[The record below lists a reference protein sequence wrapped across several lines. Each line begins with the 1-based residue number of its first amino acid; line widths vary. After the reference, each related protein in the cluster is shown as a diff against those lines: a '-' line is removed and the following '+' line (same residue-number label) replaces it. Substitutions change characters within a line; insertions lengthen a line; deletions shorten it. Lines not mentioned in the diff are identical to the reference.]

1 MEELQQLGMEYAQLL
16 DKQNFDPAQLDYSLL
31 ENHKTTLWQL
41 ARVGNSGITVFDMF
55 RREHVFTSYN
65 FAELF
70 GYNMA
75 ELEKYDV
82 AYFDSRVHPN
92 DLLTLTRNGIA
103 LMNLFLEMP
112 IAERAHFKLV
122 NEYRIL
128 NAENNYVRV
137 IEQHQVLELAPN
149 GNLWLTLG
157 IIDLSPNQESYEGVK
172 SQLLNYKTGKIH
184 PFLEPTETENP
195 LTKREKEVLQLVKKG
210 LLSKEISERLS
221 ISVHTV
227 NTHRQRI
234 LQKLG
239 ADNSVEAAAYAAKLG
254 L

>member
-1 MEELQQLGMEYAQLL
+1 MEELQQLGREYAQLL
-16 DKQNFDPAQLDYSLL
+16 AKQNFDPAQLDYSLL
-31 ENHKTTLWQL
+31 ENHKTTLGQL

-75 ELEKYDV
+75 ELEKNDV

-92 DLLTLTRNGIA
+92 DLLTLTRNGIF
-103 LMNLFLEMP
+103 LINLFLKMP
-112 IAERAHFKLV
+112 VTERSHFKLV
-122 NEYRIL
+122 NEYRIR

-157 IIDLSPNQESYEGVK
+157 IIDLSPNQEPYEGVK
-172 SQLLNYKTGKIH
+172 SQLVNYKTGKIH
-184 PFLEPTETENP
+184 PFLEPAEAENP
-195 LTKREKEVLQLVKKG
+195 LTKREKEVLRLVKKG

>member
-1 MEELQQLGMEYAQLL
+1 MEQLQQLGMEYAQLL
-16 DKQNFDPAQLDYSLL
+16 AGQDFDDTTLDYSLL
-31 ENHKTTLWQL
+31 ETHKTTLRQL

-70 GYNMA
+70 GYDMA
-75 ELEKYDV
+75 LVEEQDS
-82 AYFDSRVHPN
+82 AYFDARVHPD
-92 DLLTLTRNGIA
+92 DLLTLTRNGIT
-103 LMNLFLEMP
+103 LMRLFLGMP
-112 IAERAHFKLV
+112 VRERPHFKLV
-122 NEYRIL
+122 NEYRIR
-128 NAENNYVRV
+128 NAEDKYIRV

-157 IIDLSPNQESYEGVK
+157 IIDLSPNQEPYEGVK

-184 PFLEPTETENP
+184 PFTGTAETENP
-195 LTKREKEVLQLVKKG
+195 LTKREKQVLQLVREG

-239 ADNSVEAAAYAAKLG
+239 ADNSVEAAAYAARLG

>member
-1 MEELQQLGMEYAQLL
+1 MEEMQQLGMEYAQLL
-16 DKQNFDPAQLDYSLL
+16 AQQDFNSTQLDYSLL
-31 ENHKTTLWQL
+31 ENHKTTLRQL
-41 ARVGNSGITVFDMF
+41 ARVGNSGITVFDMH

-70 GYNMA
+70 GYDMA
-75 ELEKYDV
+75 QVEAQDV
-82 AYFDSRVHPN
+82 AYFDSRVHPD
-92 DLLTLTRNGIA
+92 DLLTLTRNGIT
-103 LMNLFLEMP
+103 LMKLFLRMP
-112 IAERAHFKLV
+112 IEDRPHYKLV
-122 NEYRIL
+122 NEYRIR
-128 NAENNYVRV
+128 NAEEKYIRV

-149 GNLWLTLG
+149 GNLWLSLG
-157 IIDLSPNQESYEGVK
+157 IIDVSPNQEHYDGVK

-184 PFLEPTETENP
+184 PFLESPEASP
-195 LTKREKEVLQLVKKG
+195 LLTKREKEVLQLVKEG
-210 LLSKEISERLS
+210 LLSKEISERLF

-239 ADNSVEAAAYAAKLG
+239 ADNSVEAAVYAARLG